1 MTTANEWVL
10 EGAGLCKEFV
20 QGATKLQVLG
30 GASISVRAGE
40 RIAIVGA
47 SGSGKTTLLQVL
59 GGLDLPT
66 AGTVRIA
73 GAAMNELTDTERGML
88 RNRAVG
94 FVYQFHHLLP
104 EFSALENVAMPLL
117 VRRMAPRLA
126 RTQAAAILARVGL
139 AQRLEHRPAQLSG
152 GERQRAA
159 VARALVTRPQLV
171 LADEPTGNLDGA
183 NAAQVFALML
193 ELNRELGTSLVIVTH
208 DERLAARLDRTLTLV
223 DGLLVERG
231 TAVAAAP
238 PPSSKGPQSW
248 ARMRPMLWWLTCRI
262 TGIKSLPINSAPTQ
276 IEPTTWGSHVN
287 GLLTNTVAN
296 STGKF
301 RSKSTP
307 MIEQT
312 IRCSGNSGVGGMNA
326 MNRPKAKARVTLLR

>member
-1 MTTANEWVL
+1 MTTTNAMVL
-10 EGAGLCKEFV
+10 EGAGLVKEFV
-20 QGATKLQVLG
+20 QGATRLQVLA
-30 GASISVRAGE
+30 GASIQVRAGE

-66 AGTVRIA
+66 HGTVRIA
-73 GAAMNELTDTERGML
+73 GAAMNELDDTERGTL

-126 RTQAAAILARVGL
+126 RDQAAAILARVGL

-183 NAAQVFALML
+183 NAAQVFELML

-223 DGLLVERG
+223 DGLLVERAVG
-231 TAVAAAP
+231 AAVA
-238 PPSSKGPQSW
+238 PS
-248 ARMRPMLWWLTCRI
+248 L
-262 TGIKSLPINSAPTQ
+262 
-276 IEPTTWGSHVN
+276 
-287 GLLTNTVAN
+287 
-296 STGKF
+296 
-301 RSKSTP
+301 
-307 MIEQT
+307 
-312 IRCSGNSGVGGMNA
+312 
-326 MNRPKAKARVTLLR
+326 